1 MSPGSVG
8 EKTLF
13 TVEAIKKS
21 IYHKLFYKTHLILPY
36 ISKIWNTIFMTFP
49 VIAEIDSIDF
59 DWKIFFLKKKMHH
72 RQYGEL
78 IELR

>member
-21 IYHKLFYKTHLILPY
+21 IYHKLFYKTHLILNKFALLWGEAQLCLPY
-36 ISKIWNTIFMTFP
+36 
-49 VIAEIDSIDF
+49 VC
-59 DWKIFFLKKKMHH
+59 
-72 RQYGEL
+72 
-78 IELR
+78 

>member
-21 IYHKLFYKTHLILPY
+21 IYHKLFYKTHLIL
-36 ISKIWNTIFMTFP
+36 KNRFP
-49 VIAEIDSIDF
+49 KYEIR
-59 DWKIFFLKKKMHH
+59 FL
-72 RQYGEL
+72 
-78 IELR
+78 